1 MMVLR
6 SLLRMSAVLGAVAV
20 LAACQDDT
28 PAGEAVE
35 VPSGR
40 ALTLIEIVTNA
51 RGPSGATARF
61 RFLAPGLGAEDA
73 EAAALDMQALC
84 DSFAVERID
93 GMVPAPQQ
101 IVISFASEVV
111 PFGEAAPDVVQ
122 FFESYRPENGACV
135 WEVF

>member
-1 MMVLR
+1 MIRRAALR
-6 SLLRMSAVLGAVAV
+6 RSAL
-20 LAACQDDT
+20 LAALVVLSACQEDA
-28 PAGEAVE
+28 PEGEAVE

-40 ALTLIEIVTNA
+40 ALSLIEIVTNA
-51 RGPSGATARF
+51 RGPEGATARF
-61 RFLAPGLGAEDA
+61 RFLAPGLAPDDA
-73 EAAALDMQALC
+73 EAAAADMQALC
-84 DSFAVERID
+84 DDFAIQRID

-122 FFESYRPENGACV
+122 FFESYRPENGLCV

>member
-1 MMVLR
+1 MARVPHR
-6 SLLRMSAVLGAVAV
+6 ISALLGALA
-20 LAACQDDT
+20 LIAACQEEA

-40 ALTLIEIVTNA
+40 ALTLIDIVTNA
-51 RGPSGATARF
+51 RGPEGATARF
-61 RFLAPGLGAEDA
+61 RFLAPGLTTDDA
-73 EAAALDMQALC
+73 EAASADMQAVC
-84 DSFAVERID
+84 DSFAVGRID

-101 IVISFASEVV
+101 IVISFASEAV

-122 FFESYRPENGACV
+122 FFESYRPENGACI

>member
-1 MMVLR
+1 MSPPVRLRQSVL
-6 SLLRMSAVLGAVAV
+6 MVAV
-20 LAACQDDT
+20 LLASGCQEEA

-40 ALTLIEIVTNA
+40 ALSLIEIVTNA
-51 RGPSGATARF
+51 RGPEGATARF
-61 RFLAPGLGAEDA
+61 RFLAPGLTPDDV
-73 EAAALDMQALC
+73 EAASDDMQAVC
-84 DSFAVERID
+84 DSFAIQRID

-111 PFGEAAPDVVQ
+111 PFGEPAPDVVQ
-122 FFESYRPENGACV
+122 FFESYRPENGSCV

>member
-1 MMVLR
+1 
-6 SLLRMSAVLGAVAV
+6 
-20 LAACQDDT
+20 
-28 PAGEAVE
+28 
-35 VPSGR
+35 
-40 ALTLIEIVTNA
+40 
-51 RGPSGATARF
+51 
-61 RFLAPGLGAEDA
+61 
-73 EAAALDMQALC
+73 MQAVC
-84 DSFAVERID
+84 DSFAIQRID

>member
-1 MMVLR
+1 MTSRVFLR
-6 SLLRMSAVLGAVAV
+6 RPILLAAALLV
-20 LAACQDDT
+20 AACQEDA
-28 PAGEAVE
+28 PEGEAVE

-40 ALTLIEIVTNA
+40 ALTLIEIITNA
-51 RGPSGATARF
+51 RGPEGPTARF
-61 RFLAPGLGAEDA
+61 RFLAQGLTPEDA
-73 EAAALDMQALC
+73 EAASEDMQALC
-84 DSFAVERID
+84 DSFAIQRID

-111 PFGEAAPDVVQ
+111 PFGEAAPEVVQ

>member
-1 MMVLR
+1 MVR
-6 SLLRMSAVLGAVAV
+6 GIFFRFAAVCTVAL
-20 LAACQDDT
+20 LAACQEET
-28 PAGEAVE
+28 PAGGAID

-40 ALTLIEIVTNA
+40 ALSLIDIVTNA
-51 RGPSGATARF
+51 PGPAGATARF
-61 RFLAPGLGAEDA
+61 RFLAPDLTPAELETA
-73 EAAALDMQALC
+73 SADMQAVC
-84 DSFAVERID
+84 DSFAISRID

-101 IVISFASEVV
+101 IIITFMSAEV

>member
-1 MMVLR
+1 MPRRSTFRRSVLFAT
-6 SLLRMSAVLGAVAV
+6 LALVSACREDA
-20 LAACQDDT
+20 

-40 ALTLIEIVTNA
+40 ALTLIDIVTNA
-51 RGPSGATARF
+51 PGPEGATARF
-61 RFLAPGLGAEDA
+61 RFLAPGLEPEDA
-73 EAAALDMQALC
+73 ESAAPDMQALC
-84 DSFAVERID
+84 DSFALGRIE

-101 IVISFASEVV
+101 IVISFASEAV